1 MNLLE
6 YFYENVSDNLAEMLL
21 IAPKMFEK
29 MKQSFFTRSFF
40 HRIQLLYL
48 AAQLRIPQKMFYPKS
63 IERKL
68 LTLTPYKP
76 SKLLGDSTENLPIN
90 QTN

>member
-29 MKQSFFTRSFF
+29 MKQSFFTRRFF

-48 AAQLRIPQKMFYPKS
+48 AAQLRIP
-63 IERKL
+63 
-68 LTLTPYKP
+68 
-76 SKLLGDSTENLPIN
+76 
-90 QTN
+90 